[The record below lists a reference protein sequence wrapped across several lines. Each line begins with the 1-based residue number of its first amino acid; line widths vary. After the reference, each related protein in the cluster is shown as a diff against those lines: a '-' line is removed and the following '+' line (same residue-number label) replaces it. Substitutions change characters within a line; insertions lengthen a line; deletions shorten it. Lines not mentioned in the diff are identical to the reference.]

1 MEISRN
7 GWNNSDS
14 LKQRGLRPD
23 LRLRRVT
30 GDHPA
35 FEKITSA
42 DRHAAT
48 MRVKG
53 KFIPIKSLPESR
65 RGKISVTFTVK
76 WKKPSIV
83 LNPMCVCV
91 CKCVNSHLA
100 LFVCDPVHMSVC
112 VVTLYACNVCVGPRA
127 SLSVLLVMCV
137 LPAGSVCTR
146 LRLEPR
152 GGPDNTISVEPQP
165 RGSIQRGG

>member
-91 CKCVNSHLA
+91 Q
-100 LFVCDPVHMSVC
+100 
-112 VVTLYACNVCVGPRA
+112 
-127 SLSVLLVMCV
+127 MCEFTF
-137 LPAGSVCTR
+137 GSVCLRPCAHVGVCRYIIR
-146 LRLEPR
+146 LQCLCWSTGFFVCTPGDVCAARWECVYTAAIGAPWWPR
-152 GGPDNTISVEPQP
+152 
-165 RGSIQRGG
+165 